1 MKKLVK
7 SIIALGTGVA
17 MVGATLVGAM
27 AYDLSQYP
35 APFVQ
40 NGQFNGYIV
49 VGHNAKASDVIGA
62 TSIGMALQAANVVE
76 TPIQGSSET
85 VVEGGQPIETSSN
98 KLYYGTKLSDVKASF
113 TNTEFPTMLASEK
126 LVSDDGTEYPYSVVI
141 KNPDFKPA
149 FGKPGDE
156 TNPVAYLDTDTTNGN
171 YEIDINFNKV
181 VNLSQLTGKEM
192 ILFGKVY
199 TIGSASEVSASKL
212 TLYSAS
218 VDQTFPAVGPNG
230 PETKVNVGGKE
241 ISLRVEGVSNSG
253 GVNSAVLDING
264 ESKTVYVDHSYIIG
278 GQRVYVKGINV
289 MQIPESAG
297 TVRLFIGS
305 NKIELDSSGTV
316 KTGDPLKTL
325 EGVEVVGSPD
335 FTQLDSLKIKVTPKN
350 YDEAVDYIKAGDEL
364 VDPLFGAFKYQFT
377 GETPAYDSSSRESI
391 AIQPDGSRKVQI
403 TFTNRDGQEISWDP
417 YYFTDSNKYNL
428 SISNHPVKFVCN
440 DSSHALD
447 VDDYFILNVRG
458 DYTHVLQLK
467 KIRHSSDDGYNI
479 DVKDLAT
486 GNIQTFTYDDSTK
499 SGIMRFDGEEITF
512 DVGSSYDKIWIN
524 DSEGDGACSDT
535 LYTKFGA
542 GIQLGAADGSQTS
555 VPVKVKEEAASWLTP
570 TSTVSALKTT
580 VTVTLDQDS
589 SNSLKIDKP
598 SGVSMWEDGD
608 SHDYEG
614 VTHYGTYVQYNDD
627 SYKTVFHYA
636 DDATKY
642 NVFLAPTEAVT
653 KKTSTGLVTEK
664 VNPISPTAAVL
675 DSEVTD
681 PMDKNL
687 IVVGGPCVNT
697 IAATLMGN
705 PSDCTAGFEPGKAII
720 KLFNHDN
727 GKVAL
732 LVAGYSAEDTRRA
745 ALALAD
751 YKDYADKL
759 KGTEV
764 IVSGTDL
771 TNINIEAPAPAANTS
786 E

>member
-49 VGHNAKASDVIGA
+49 VGQNAKASDVIGA

-85 VVEGGQPIETSSN
+85 VVEGGQPIETSSS
-98 KLYYGTKLSDVKASF
+98 KLYLGNSLSDIKASF
-113 TNTEFPTMLASEK
+113 TSTEFPTMLASGN
-126 LVSDDGTEYPYSVVI
+126 LVADDGTEYPYSVVI
-141 KNPDFKPA
+141 KNPDFSVDYGIPT
-149 FGKPGDE
+149 DE
-156 TNPVAYLDTDTTNGN
+156 TNPTAYLDTSSGN
-171 YEIDINFNKV
+171 YEIDINFDKV
-181 VNLSQLTGKEM
+181 VNMSQLTGKE
-192 ILFGKVY
+192 ITLFGKTY

-230 PETKVNVGGKE
+230 PETKVKVGGSE

-253 GVNSAVLDING
+253 GVNSAVLDVNG

-305 NKIELDSSGTV
+305 NKIEFDSDGTV

-325 EGVEVVGSPD
+325 DGVEVSGNPN
-335 FTQLDSLKIKVTPKN
+335 FEQLTSLKIQVSPDQFDN
-350 YDEAVDYIKAGDEL
+350 SIDHIDVGSEL

-377 GETPAYDSSSRESI
+377 GETPAYNASSRETTT
-391 AIQPDGSRKVQI
+391 IQPDGSKKIQI
-403 TFTNRDGQEISWDP
+403 TFTNRDGQKITWDP
-417 YYFTDSNKYNL
+417 YYFDGSGYHLSVNGQYPVDTSCGSNTSVIGLN
-428 SISNHPVKFVCN
+428 
-440 DSSHALD
+440 
-447 VDDYFILNVRG
+447 DYFILNVKG

-467 KIRHSSDDGYNI
+467 KIRHSTDDGYNI

-486 GNIQTFTYDDSTK
+486 GNTQTFTYDSSSK
-499 SGIMRFDGEEITF
+499 SGVLRFDGEEINF
-512 DVGSSYDKIWIN
+512 YINDSYTGMWIN
-524 DSEGDGACSDT
+524 DTEGSCSDT
-535 LYTKFGA
+535 LYTKDGA
-542 GIQLGAADGSQTS
+542 GIKLGAAGSTS
-555 VPVKVKEEAASWLTP
+555 SITFEEEAASDWVNP
-570 TSTVSALKTT
+570 V
-580 VTVTLDQDS
+580 
-589 SNSLKIDKP
+589 
-598 SGVSMWEDGD
+598 SGVNATNIALNLVNDTSSSTGGVEISRPSLVYEIGD
-608 SHDYEG
+608 SHDWSG
-614 VTHYGTYVQYNDD
+614 VTQYGTYVQYDD
-627 SYKTVFHYA
+627 SSYKTVFHYA

-642 NVFLAPTEAVT
+642 NVFLAPTEAMT
-653 KKTSTGLVTEK
+653 KTTSTGLVTEK

-697 IAATLMGN
+697 VAATLMGN
-705 PSDCTAGFEPGKAII
+705 PSDCTAGFEQGKAII

-771 TNINIEAPAPAANTS
+771 TNINIEAPAPAANTT